1 MSRIVFSS
9 TEKSAGKTTVIIG
22 IWASAE
28 KKFGYMKPLGDRL
41 VYQRKRLWD
50 YDAHLLCKIF
60 NIPDE
65 PDTMSIGFEHVKLR
79 YMYNAETTAR
89 RVQEIALKIERE
101 RGDVFVETGK
111 DLAFGSSVHMDA
123 VSVAKYINGKMVVVV
138 RGDTDTVLDSLVFI
152 KKYLRLEGVKLAG
165 VVVNGVKNTGEFVD
179 TSQKVL
185 EETGI
190 PVLGVLPHVESLSET
205 SVRYLAD
212 RLFAKVLCGENALDK
227 PVKRYLI
234 GAMSASSVYQHPLIK
249 EKYNMLITSG
259 DRTDMIIAGI
269 ENNASCILLTNN
281 ILPPSNIISQ
291 ASVADIP
298 LLLVPWDT
306 YTVAVKIDNMEP
318 LLTINEKSKIDLIK
332 EICSKHLK
340 ISEIL
345 S

>member
-9 TEKSAGKTTVIIG
+9 AEKSAGKTTVIIG
-22 IWASAE
+22 FGASIN
-28 KKFGYMKPLGDRL
+28 KSFGYMKPLGDRL

-65 PDTMSIGFEHVKLR
+65 PETMSMGFEHAKLR
-79 YMYNAETTAR
+79 YMYNEETAAKKLREMAER
-89 RVQEIALKIERE
+89 IEKE
-101 RGDVFVETGK
+101 QGNVFIETGK
-111 DLAFGSSVHMDA
+111 DLAFGSSVHLDA
-123 VSVAKYINGKMVVVV
+123 TSVAKCLDGKMVVVV
-138 RGDTDTVLDSLVFI
+138 RGDSDAVLDTIVFI
-152 KKYLRLEGVKLAG
+152 KKYLKLEEVKLGG
-165 VVVNGVKNTGEFVD
+165 VVVNDVKNPEDFIATNKKTID
-179 TSQKVL
+179 DA
-185 EETGI
+185 GI
-190 PVLGVLPHVESLSET
+190 SLLGVLPHVESLAET
-205 SVRYLAD
+205 TVRYIAD
-212 RLFAKVLCGENALDK
+212 KLFAKVLSAEDSLDK

-249 EKYNMLITSG
+249 EKCNMLITSG
-259 DRTDMIIAGI
+259 DRTDMILAGI

-291 ASVADIP
+291 ASMAKIP

-306 YTVAVKIDNMEP
+306 YTVAVKIDSMEP
-318 LLTINEKSKIDLIK
+318 LLTMNDQTKINQIK
-332 EICSKHLK
+332 EICSKYLK